1 VVSVFFK
8 PKLQIYEHIFNW
20 RANLGVFSV
29 VFSNKIIVSL
39 RLKTYKQIHKKMG
52 KQLTVALVAHDN
64 RKADM
69 VEWALHNAELLSK
82 HKLVC
87 TGTTGGLILKALRE
101 KNIDADITCMNS
113 GPMGG
118 DAEIAALVV
127 RNQIN
132 LAIFLIDDLN
142 AQPHEADIQMLLR
155 QCRVHNVPI
164 ACNRYSADLMITS
177 TLWDKD
183 DYVPSMPRYVKFQR

>member
-1 VVSVFFK
+1 M
-8 PKLQIYEHIFNW
+8 N
-20 RANLGVFSV
+20 
-29 VFSNKIIVSL
+29 NKNING
-39 RLKTYKQIHKKMG
+39 ME
-52 KQLTVALVAHDN
+52 KQLRIALVAHDN

-69 VEWALHNAELLSK
+69 VEWAVFNAEMLSK
-82 HKLVC
+82 HQLIC
-87 TGTTGGLILKALRE
+87 TGTTGSLIQKAFEE
-101 KNIDADITCMNS
+101 KGISADITCMNS

-127 RNQIN
+127 RKQIN
-132 LAIFLIDDLN
+132 LAVFLIDDLN

-177 TLWDKD
+177 TLWDND
-183 DYVPSMPRYVKFQR
+183 DYVPKEPRYVKFNR

>member
-1 VVSVFFK
+1 M
-8 PKLQIYEHIFNW
+8 I
-20 RANLGVFSV
+20 
-29 VFSNKIIVSL
+29 
-39 RLKTYKQIHKKMG
+39 
-52 KQLTVALVAHDN
+52 KQLSIALVAHDN

-82 HKLVC
+82 HKLIC
-87 TGTTGGLILKALRE
+87 TGTTGGLIKNALNE
-101 KNIDADITCMNS
+101 KGVEVDITCMNS
-113 GPMGG
+113 GPLGG

-127 RNQIN
+127 RKQIN

-177 TLWDKD
+177 TLWEND
-183 DYVPSMPRYVKFQR
+183 DYVPSVPRYVKFSR

>member
-1 VVSVFFK
+1 MK
-8 PKLQIYEHIFNW
+8 
-20 RANLGVFSV
+20 
-29 VFSNKIIVSL
+29 
-39 RLKTYKQIHKKMG
+39 
-52 KQLTVALVAHDN
+52 KQLTIALVAHDN

-69 VEWALHNAELLSK
+69 VEWAIFNADMLSK
-82 HKLVC
+82 HKLIC
-87 TGTTGGLILKALRE
+87 TGTTGSMIQKAL
-101 KNIDADITCMNS
+101 KDKGVHVDITCMNS

-127 RNQIN
+127 RKQVN
-132 LAIFLIDDLN
+132 LAVFLIDDLN

-177 TLWDKD
+177 TLWDNE
-183 DYVPSMPRYVKFQR
+183 DYIPREPRYIKYDR

>member
-1 VVSVFFK
+1 MNR
-8 PKLQIYEHIFNW
+8 KLTI
-20 RANLGVFSV
+20 
-29 VFSNKIIVSL
+29 
-39 RLKTYKQIHKKMG
+39 
-52 KQLTVALVAHDN
+52 ALVAHDR

-69 VEWALHNAELLSK
+69 VDWVIYNYEMLSK

-87 TGTTGGLILKALRE
+87 TGTTGGLIQQAMEERGME
-101 KNIDADITCMNS
+101 VDITRMNS

-127 RNQIN
+127 RKQIDF
-132 LAIFLIDDLN
+132 AVFLIDDLN

-177 TLWDKD
+177 PLWDD
-183 DYVPSMPRYVKFQR
+183 DEYLPSEPRYVHFTR

>member
-1 VVSVFFK
+1 MK
-8 PKLQIYEHIFNW
+8 TENI
-20 RANLGVFSV
+20 
-29 VFSNKIIVSL
+29 SNMK
-39 RLKTYKQIHKKMG
+39 
-52 KQLTVALVAHDN
+52 KQLTIALVAHDR

-69 VEWALHNAELLSK
+69 VEWAVHNAEMLAK
-82 HKLVC
+82 HRIIC
-87 TGTTGGLILKALRE
+87 TGTTGGLIQEAFQQIGIKA
-101 KNIDADITCMNS
+101 NITRMNS

-127 RNQIN
+127 RKQIN
-132 LAIFLIDDLN
+132 LAVFLIDDLN

-177 TLWDKD
+177 SLWDND
-183 DYVPSMPRYVKFQR
+183 DYEPTEPKYIKFDR